1 MDTRNFTVGRDATC
15 ADVVP
20 AGVNLDTVS
29 HCHLTVQTKPNGRDF
44 RIQDLGSANGT
55 FAMENGSWVRVD
67 KAVVKLTTP
76 LRLGLLETTVQQLLS
91 HLPAEPQSTSAARP
105 GTGGRVFRDPTTG
118 EIIIGN

>member
-1 MDTRNFTVGRDATC
+1 MDTRNFTVGRDAAR

-20 AGVNLDTVS
+20 AGGNLDTVS
-29 HCHLTVQTKPNGRDF
+29 HCHLTVQAKPNGRDF

-67 KAVVKLTTP
+67 KAVVTLTTP

-91 HLPAEPQSTSAARP
+91 LFPAGRAGAPPACPR
-105 GTGGRVFRDPTTG
+105 TGGRVFRDPTTG

>member
-1 MDTRNFTVGRDATC
+1 MDIRNFTVGRDAAR
-15 ADVVP
+15 ADVEP
-20 AGVNLDTVS
+20 AGGNLDTVS
-29 HCHLTVQTKPNGRDF
+29 HCHLAVQAKPNGLDY

-55 FAMENGSWVRVD
+55 FAMENGAWIRVD

-91 HLPAEPQSTSAARP
+91 LLPAEPRNTSPARP